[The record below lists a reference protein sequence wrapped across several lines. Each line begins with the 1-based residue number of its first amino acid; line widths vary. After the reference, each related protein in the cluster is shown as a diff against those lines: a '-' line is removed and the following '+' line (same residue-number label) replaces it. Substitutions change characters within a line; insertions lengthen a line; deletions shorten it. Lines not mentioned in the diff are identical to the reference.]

1 MSTGAGLAPQLPL
14 PMGDDPIVV
23 KSPSLM
29 RGRFPDMTLKEM
41 QLLLL
46 GISLI
51 PPDHPVKEMISVS
64 FPRSYLN
71 LVYGGA
77 NLTIA
82 QLKAIAD
89 ALQARK
95 IEVLFQDGWSSKN
108 IVTGTSMVGGV
119 LSLDFNIVYNE
130 HLLELSSAAR
140 YRLKAVAKLSTF
152 FQIRLYEVLLVA
164 ADKGMATFSLD
175 EIKGFSGLEGMYA
188 DFRGLKRRLL
198 NPAVEAINEHT
209 DLRIAYEE
217 LRAGRAVASLRF
229 NIVRKDVIEVDVD
242 DQSRDAMRA
251 EIAALG
257 CFSADVVERLAGQ
270 FRWGIEDLRCAL
282 EQAKVYIDDGLA
294 AGKNR
299 NVPGVYR
306 TAITQCWSA
315 DGPLAGRAAESPGAP
330 RQGKSAPKRG
340 SKRTTPSPDESPSHA
355 SHKPGLVSMMEPPL
369 EDSRAITVEAMLERL
384 NAGGDLYV
392 RFVELAK
399 RRGVLEHIDRVGL
412 RQAAYVAPVR
422 NAIWDFA
429 QQEAGSSAA

>member
-1 MSTGAGLAPQLPL
+1 ML
-14 PMGDDPIVV
+14 DDPIVA

-51 PPDHPVKEMISVS
+51 PPNHPVKEMISVS
-64 FPRSYLN
+64 FSRSYLN

-89 ALQARK
+89 ALQSRK
-95 IEVLFQDGWSSKN
+95 IEVLFQDGWSSKS

-119 LSLDFNIVYNE
+119 LSLDFNIAYNE

-152 FQIRLYEVLLVA
+152 FQIRLYEVLLVE

-175 EIKGFSGLEGMYA
+175 EIKRFSGLEGMYA

-198 NPAVEAINEHT
+198 NPAVDAINEHT
-209 DLRIAYEE
+209 DLRIAYQE

-242 DQSRDAMRA
+242 DQSRDAIRA

-257 CFSADVVERLAGQ
+257 CFSADVVERLTSQ
-270 FRWGIEDLRCAL
+270 FRWGIEDLRCAI
-282 EQAKVYIDDGLA
+282 EQAKVYINDGLA
-294 AGKNR
+294 AGKKR

-315 DGPLAGRAAESPGAP
+315 DGPLVGRAAETHGAS
-330 RQGKSAPKRG
+330 RKGKSTPKRG
-340 SKRTTPSPDESPSHA
+340 SKRTTTTADDGPVHA
-355 SHKPGLVSMMEPPL
+355 SHKPVEASMMEPLPR
-369 EDSRAITVEAMLERL
+369 DPRTKSIDVMLERL
-384 NAGGDLYV
+384 LEDSDLSAS
-392 RFVELAK
+392 FLMMAK
-399 RRGVLEHIDRVGL
+399 KRGLLEHIEKVGL
-412 RQAAYVAPVR
+412 REAAHVTLVR
-422 NAIWDFA
+422 EAIWEFA
-429 QQEAGSSAA
+429 RQVESGCPLRSDR